1 MKILSNIILSLVS
14 IALMVSCN
22 EAMKYDPFPKEDN
35 PWHSIRKERIEK
47 LLPDAMKNAGI
58 DFWLT
63 LCRENNNDPLAKFIG
78 GENAVSSAAFIFINN
93 DSGFISVV
101 ISGPGESTALKEIG
115 LHDEIIVPE
124 KGSSLNKELLKLISE
139 VDPKTIAVNSSQK
152 NITDGLSY
160 TQRVELEKL
169 LGDEY
174 SKRLVSSDELV
185 YEWLS
190 IKLPAEI
197 ELMSKAAKITAQ
209 MQIDAYKTV
218 VPGVTRDSDIAAYL
232 KSRMKE
238 IGVTDAWSPDQ
249 NPSVNSGPDRGHSHA
264 TDKVI
269 QPGDVIQIDFGI
281 KVYDMWCTDIQR
293 FAYVLKPGETKAPND
308 IQKYFNAAI
317 NGHRKALEAMKPGV
331 TGYSVDKTQRIWLTE
346 NGSLPILWGTGHP
359 VGYWAH
365 DIGPALSGAARS
377 DNPYGR
383 SAKILKEGMV
393 FAYDGFFCWQLDS
406 THTKTFSVEEM
417 AVIKEDKAEYLL
429 EPQENLIL
437 IR

>member
-232 KSRMKE
+232 KSTNERNRSYRCM
-238 IGVTDAWSPDQ
+238 V
-249 NPSVNSGPDRGHSHA
+249 
-264 TDKVI
+264 
-269 QPGDVIQIDFGI
+269 
-281 KVYDMWCTDIQR
+281 
-293 FAYVLKPGETKAPND
+293 
-308 IQKYFNAAI
+308 
-317 NGHRKALEAMKPGV
+317 
-331 TGYSVDKTQRIWLTE
+331 
-346 NGSLPILWGTGHP
+346 
-359 VGYWAH
+359 
-365 DIGPALSGAARS
+365 ARS
-377 DNPYGR
+377 ESECKFWTRQGSFPRN
-383 SAKILKEGMV
+383 
-393 FAYDGFFCWQLDS
+393 
-406 THTKTFSVEEM
+406 
-417 AVIKEDKAEYLL
+417 
-429 EPQENLIL
+429 
-437 IR
+437 